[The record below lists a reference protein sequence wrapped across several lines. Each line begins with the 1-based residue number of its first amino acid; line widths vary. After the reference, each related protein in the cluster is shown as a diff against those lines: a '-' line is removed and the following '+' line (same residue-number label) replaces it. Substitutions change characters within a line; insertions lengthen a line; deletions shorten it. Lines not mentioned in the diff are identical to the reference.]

1 MKPIS
6 YTSFRASTWGLGL
19 SSNLIFT
26 DGFET
31 LAPENIPPI
40 ANAGPDRILLEGTQ
54 GQLNANNSSDPDGT
68 ISQYQWQQ
76 LSGPTIGFPD
86 PTYGINSR
94 SPALHLPPV
103 DADTDAVMRLTVTDN
118 DGATAS
124 DEVTISILEYIPPI
138 VFAGTDQVVARG
150 DSVIL
155 RGVVSGLQPGNFL
168 ELRFQW
174 QQLEGSP
181 AIIRYGENHRHIEVT
196 PVQAGEILV
205 FEVTI
210 TDWFGSSSTD
220 TVILTIVEP
229 GSGDSLPPIAN
240 AGVDH
245 VSLAPRMLHLDGSAS
260 YDPDGSIVEYY
271 WETLSSPG
279 GFARRDEIG
288 PDPLYYGSFTN
299 AGVYLFR
306 LTVTDNTG
314 ATASD
319 EVTVTVPDRP
329 QNGNQPPV
337 VDAGTHSSVGVSYWH
352 MDDEYNLNGTASD
365 PDGSIVSTQWYQVS
379 GPVATDLIDSD
390 KLNAKFVFA
399 PYYGPANGQQLM
411 HEHIFLLVAT
421 DDQGASKAD
430 FNRRYIG
437 YVNSSPQVVFDREN
451 ILMLEG
457 TSNQVSGIYSYDPD
471 SFIDQHQWEQYYGP
485 AVTFSDSTMLT
496 PMITL
501 PQVAGLAGI
510 GLKLT
515 VTDRDG
521 LSKTGST
528 NLWMVSRTHQA
539 QNLDIGED
547 LLAAPG
553 EVVSLNAEYL
563 STNLPTGLYRWVQLT
578 GPAISIED
586 QAAWNTS
593 FIAPEV
599 SQTTE
604 IVLAFVR
611 IAYPFGVQT
620 ILDAD
625 PISITITPV
634 FPPIAN
640 AGPPQTLL
648 ELTLGQLDGSGSS
661 DPDGTISQ
669 YQWQQTQGPLASIEN
684 PNAALTNII
693 TPAVGADTILIFELT
708 VTDNQGLSSTA
719 STTVTVQPD
728 ITDGD
733 IDGDGIADEND
744 LFPNDSDE
752 AYDFD
757 GDGIG
762 DNADADRDGDGTD
775 NDSDWYPND
784 PSLNAVP
791 VLTITSPLEGAT
803 HNSGRLRVTG
813 TLSAPPNTGI
823 TVNGIVARLG
833 GDPYGSEFAV
843 MIPLESGSQEISV
856 IATSLSRK
864 QLTETITVTGGTQD
878 LFLAYADPGHAFAPA
893 TTKFNIIDLNQT
905 NIERIELDFDGN
917 GSIDET
923 IESNFTQAISHEYIQ
938 PDIHLPVITVVDLD
952 GNSYRHELVVGIE
965 TEAQLDQ
972 LMQQVWSGMNAA
984 LVAGNLG
991 LAQEYLLTEGT
1002 EESYGLVFYLLLP
1015 HMPDVIAS
1023 YSSFQSVAIELS
1035 YGEYLLNRDIDGIDR
1050 AFFVYLIIDGNGVW
1064 RIGSM

>member
-1 MKPIS
+1 MRDSIFGKISKSSLILLATALSGAVNAEIIFAADTAPNPTTAAVTLVPFDSIGRLKPQNTIR
-6 YTSFRASTWGLGL
+6 TL
-19 SSNLIFT
+19 SSNSIFT

-31 LAPENIPPI
+31 LAPGNIPPI
-40 ANAGPDRILLEGTQ
+40 ADAGPDRILLEGTQ

-76 LSGPTIGFPD
+76 LSGPTVGFPD

-94 SPALHLPPV
+94 TPTLHLPPV

-124 DEVTISILEYIPPI
+124 DEVTITILEYIPPI

-155 RGVVSGLQPGNFL
+155 RGVVSGLQSGNFL
-168 ELRFQW
+168 ETRFQW
-174 QQLEGSP
+174 QQLEGTP
-181 AIIRYGENHRHIEVT
+181 AIIRYGQYHRHIEVT

-245 VSLAPRMLHLDGSAS
+245 VSLAPRMLHLDASAS
-260 YDPDGSIVEYY
+260 YDPDGSIVEYF
-271 WETLSSPG
+271 WEAISSP
-279 GFARRDEIG
+279 RTQRDISSPNPLHHDNFI
-288 PDPLYYGSFTN
+288 PD
-299 AGVYLFR
+299 GVYRFR
-306 LTVTDNTG
+306 LTITDNTG

-337 VDAGTHSSVGVSYWH
+337 VDSGTSYDRPVLYFN
-352 MDDEYNLNGTASD
+352 MDDEYGLNGTASD

-379 GPVATDLIDSD
+379 GPVATALLDSD
-390 KLNAKFVFA
+390 QLNARFVFA
-399 PYYGPANGQQLM
+399 PYKGLADGRIRK

-421 DDQGASKAD
+421 DDQGASTAD
-430 FNRRYIG
+430 RNLRYIT
-437 YVNSSPQVVFDREN
+437 YINSSPQVVFDREN

-457 TSNQVSGIYSYDPD
+457 TSNQLSGIYSYDPD
-471 SFIDQHQWEQYYGP
+471 SFIDQHQWQQYYGP
-485 AVTFSDSTMLT
+485 AVTFSDSTTLT

-501 PQVAGLAGI
+501 PQVAGLTGI

-521 LSKTGST
+521 LSKTRST

-539 QNLDIGED
+539 QNLDTGED
-547 LLAAPG
+547 LLASPG

-586 QAAWNTS
+586 QAAWNTT

-599 SQTTE
+599 SQITE

-625 PISITITPV
+625 PISITITPGL
-634 FPPIAN
+634 PPIAN
-640 AGPPQTLL
+640 AGPAQTLM
-648 ELTLGQLDGSGSS
+648 ELTQGQLDGSGSS

-684 PNAALTNII
+684 PSAALTNII
-693 TPAVGADTILIFELT
+693 TPC
-708 VTDNQGLSSTA
+708 SWCR
-719 STTVTVQPD
+719 
-728 ITDGD
+728 
-733 IDGDGIADEND
+733 
-744 LFPNDSDE
+744 
-752 AYDFD
+752 Y
-757 GDGIG
+757 
-762 DNADADRDGDGTD
+762 R
-775 NDSDWYPND
+775 
-784 PSLNAVP
+784 
-791 VLTITSPLEGAT
+791 T
-803 HNSGRLRVTG
+803 HL
-813 TLSAPPNTGI
+813 
-823 TVNGIVARLG
+823 
-833 GDPYGSEFAV
+833 
-843 MIPLESGSQEISV
+843 
-856 IATSLSRK
+856 
-864 QLTETITVTGGTQD
+864 
-878 LFLAYADPGHAFAPA
+878 
-893 TTKFNIIDLNQT
+893 
-905 NIERIELDFDGN
+905 
-917 GSIDET
+917 
-923 IESNFTQAISHEYIQ
+923 
-938 PDIHLPVITVVDLD
+938 
-952 GNSYRHELVVGIE
+952 
-965 TEAQLDQ
+965 
-972 LMQQVWSGMNAA
+972 
-984 LVAGNLG
+984 
-991 LAQEYLLTEGT
+991 
-1002 EESYGLVFYLLLP
+1002 
-1015 HMPDVIAS
+1015 
-1023 YSSFQSVAIELS
+1023 
-1035 YGEYLLNRDIDGIDR
+1035 
-1050 AFFVYLIIDGNGVW
+1050 
-1064 RIGSM
+1064 